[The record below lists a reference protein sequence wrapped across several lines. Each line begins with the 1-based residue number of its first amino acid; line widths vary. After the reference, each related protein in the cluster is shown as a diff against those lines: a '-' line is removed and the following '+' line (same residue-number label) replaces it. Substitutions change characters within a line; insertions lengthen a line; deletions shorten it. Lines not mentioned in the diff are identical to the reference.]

1 MNKGFWTRP
10 KKSIFKLIL
19 MTFSLLFLF
28 ACARVQPVQQ
38 SAPTAEPTVGEIKK
52 ETIKDR
58 PVSPDPPP
66 VKKAPTPSPAPTPP
80 SEPPKTTKPPP
91 PPAPAP
97 PPSRMTKVIWDSVNL
112 REGPGMN
119 HKVIGS
125 IKKGTSLA
133 VLEVKGNWL
142 HVRLEDGIK
151 AWVIRSATSEAPAPT
166 PPSSAPK
173 PKPM

>member
-1 MNKGFWTRP
+1 MNKVFWRWP

-19 MTFSLLFLF
+19 MTFSLFFLF

-38 SAPTAEPTVGEIKK
+38 STPAAEPKVEEVKK
-52 ETIKDR
+52 EKVQDR

-66 VKKAPTPSPAPTPP
+66 VKTAPAPTPP
-80 SEPPKTTKPPP
+80 PSSEPPRTPKPPP

-133 VLEVKGNWL
+133 VLEVKENWL
-142 HVRLEDGIK
+142 YVRLEDGRK
-151 AWVIRSATSEAPAPT
+151 AWVSRSATSESSAPT
-166 PPSSAPK
+166 PPSSTPK